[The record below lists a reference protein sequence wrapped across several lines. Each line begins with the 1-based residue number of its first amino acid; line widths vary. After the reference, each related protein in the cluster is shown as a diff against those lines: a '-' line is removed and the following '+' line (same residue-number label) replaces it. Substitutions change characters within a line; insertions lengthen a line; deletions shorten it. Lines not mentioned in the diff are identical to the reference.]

1 LDLLNLTCGKIVHG
15 FASPGLSLSESLIAR
30 LAQFPEEVVAESAEN
45 PDAFGRVLAENGEVR
60 FERGIFSDAF

>member
-1 LDLLNLTCGKIVHG
+1 
-15 FASPGLSLSESLIAR
+15 LIAR